1 MNSER
6 LFLVDPYDEDHM
18 KLVEDFEKENE
29 IHTMTVENAK
39 KIQQVPRE
47 EYEQHK
53 KLANEV
59 RESLFLESSSKI
71 KDICYIE
78 GERDIKTCN
87 ISFAQI
93 KTKLK
98 NRRLISLATDY
109 SIHTL
114 GMKEIFIKTASN
126 DRNMIENLE
135 AKGFESLGEENGNII
150 YLKETEDTLNNQRK
164 LA

>member
-1 MNSER
+1 M
-6 LFLVDPYDEDHM
+6 
-18 KLVEDFEKENE
+18 
-29 IHTMTVENAK
+29 

-53 KLANEV
+53 KLSNEV

-87 ISFAQI
+87 ISFPPI

-135 AKGFESLGEENGNII
+135 AKGFESLGEGGNVMISRSSTV
-150 YLKETEDTLNNQRK
+150 YYELPLELAGPNAKKKKDAKKVGQLTMQVDWLKK
-164 LA
+164 KI

>member
-1 MNSER
+1 MDTSRIVINTIDNSTS
-6 LFLVDPYDEDHM
+6 Y
-18 KLVEDFEKENE
+18 VEQSTGVVGF
-29 IHTMTVENAK
+29 TVVKAPK
-39 KIQQVPRE
+39 GSITPRKI
-47 EYEQHK
+47 
-53 KLANEV
+53 LAGGA
-59 RESLFLESSSKI
+59 SKI

-87 ISFAQI
+87 ISFPPI

-135 AKGFESLGEENGNII
+135 AKGFESLGEEKGNVI

>member
-1 MNSER
+1 MVGNGRSGVY
-6 LFLVDPYDEDHM
+6 FW
-18 KLVEDFEKENE
+18 
-29 IHTMTVENAK
+29 
-39 KIQQVPRE
+39 
-47 EYEQHK
+47 
-53 KLANEV
+53 
-59 RESLFLESSSKI
+59 
-71 KDICYIE
+71 YI
-78 GERDIKTCN
+78 
-87 ISFAQI
+87 
-93 KTKLK
+93 KLK

-135 AKGFESLGEENGNII
+135 AKGFESLGEEKGNVI

>member
-1 MNSER
+1 
-6 LFLVDPYDEDHM
+6 M
-18 KLVEDFEKENE
+18 KNVKVEVQLP
-29 IHTMTVENAK
+29 T
-39 KIQQVPRE
+39 
-47 EYEQHK
+47 
-53 KLANEV
+53 
-59 RESLFLESSSKI
+59 
-71 KDICYIE
+71 
-78 GERDIKTCN
+78 GGKTELDV
-87 ISFAQI
+87 I